1 MFIFSFFFY
10 DAASTQIYPHLHTLS
25 LHDALPS
32 FAAILDVLA
41 AAPPEAAILARCADI
56 DRLFAADT
64 VEEIFA
70 ALAADGGDWAAGQRA
85 LLETKSPQ
93 TMKVSTRLL
102 PACAHILSFPDGLA
116 REYAGACRTVPAPHF
131 LEGAP
136 RVVP

>member
-85 LLETKSPQ
+85 ILETKSPQ
-93 TMKVSTRLL
+93 TMKVSLRLL
-102 PACAHILSFPDGLA
+102 HDGAHMASFADEMA
-116 REYAGACRTVPAPHF
+116 REYAVAS
-131 LEGAP
+131 
-136 RVVP
+136 RVRSEEHTSELQSVMR

>member
-85 LLETKSPQ
+85 ILETKSPQ
-93 TMKVSTRLL
+93 TRSEEHTSELQSLMRIS
-102 PACAHILSFPDGLA
+102 
-116 REYAGACRTVPAPHF
+116 YAVFCLKKKKSKRHQQ
-131 LEGAP
+131 
-136 RVVP
+136 